1 MSDGKKKL
9 SAREQIAA
17 LIDAAVTATVKEM
30 QRLDW
35 MQKDFYRTT
44 EKLLFAYPRLKRI
57 CEDPEQ
63 YGFFPSGKAHDIIV
77 MPPSGSGIVD
87 KVDITQA
94 YIDARLK
101 SYVRTVTRF
110 TELDAVVRLYD
121 NQPRF
126 RLIRMYYFNEDV
138 NGNDRGDDAKRYTWL
153 DIEIELTEIG
163 INATESTLRHWRN
176 DFVREMTVLLFGI
189 PGALSL
195 ETSVSKDR
203 KTKSDQNENDEE
215 SNLVKVE

>member
-138 NGNDRGDDAKRYTWL
+138 NGNDRGDNAKRYTWL

-176 DFVREMTVLLFGI
+176 DYVREMTVLLFGI

-195 ETSVSKDR
+195 ETTVKNDR
-203 KTKSDQNENDEE
+203 KTKSDQNENEEE
-215 SNLVKVE
+215 SITDED

>member
-77 MPPSGSGIVD
+77 MPSSGSGIVD

-203 KTKSDQNENDEE
+203 KTKSDQNESEEE
-215 SNLVKVE
+215 STTDED

>member
-35 MQKDFYRTT
+35 MQKDFFRTT

-138 NGNDRGDDAKRYTWL
+138 NGNDRGDNAKRYTWL
-153 DIEIELTEIG
+153 DIELELTESG

-195 ETSVSKDR
+195 ETTVKNDR
-203 KTKSDQNENDEE
+203 KTKSDQNENEEE
-215 SNLVKVE
+215 SITDED

>member
-44 EKLLFAYPRLKRI
+44 EKLLFAYPKLKRI

-110 TELDAVVRLYD
+110 TELDAVIRLYD

-203 KTKSDQNENDEE
+203 KTKSDQSENEEE
-215 SNLVKVE
+215 STTDED

>member
-44 EKLLFAYPRLKRI
+44 EKLLFAYPKLKRI

-77 MPPSGSGIVD
+77 MPSSGSGVVD

-203 KTKSDQNENDEE
+203 KTKSDQNESEEE
-215 SNLVKVE
+215 STTDED